1 MLILGA
7 VAGCPGDEPPA
18 TSGEPGALQRAQ
30 GSRRSRSSR
39 RRTSRAAA
47 KDAAPKDMQ
56 PAAKPGDTTKKPD
69 ESPKLEAPKADAKG
83 DTAAVQ
89 LKPDEIA
96 EIKKLPAAEQDQ
108 ALKQAVCPVSG
119 HHLGSMEKPI
129 KVTAEG
135 RTFFLCCEGCEP
147 DLKKDPK
154 AVIAK
159 LDQEVSRRAFAAR
172 AGDLGAP
179 RRPHPFRQ
187 AGVWRRADACDILP
201 SPAKFLPAW
210 TPGADRVSPA
220 LMRSDRAPP
229 PKS

>member
-1 MLILGA
+1 MPRRRT
-7 VAGCPGDEPPA
+7 AGDLV
-18 TSGEPGALQRAQ
+18 EPGASNVPKPEKPVVPPSNQPP
-30 GSRRSRSSR
+30 
-39 RRTSRAAA
+39 AA

-69 ESPKLEAPKADAKG
+69 ESPKLEAPKSDAKG

-129 KVTAEG
+129 KVSAEG

-159 LDQEVSRRAFAAR
+159 LD
-172 AGDLGAP
+172 
-179 RRPHPFRQ
+179 
-187 AGVWRRADACDILP
+187 
-201 SPAKFLPAW
+201 K
-210 TPGADRVSPA
+210 
-220 LMRSDRAPP
+220 
-229 PKS
+229 K